1 MTKIFQQLL
10 VKSIIAWFSLT
21 LLSFI
26 PFQLASAA
34 PQQGTPAIELKSV
47 KQFIDQMVNKHHFN
61 RSYLDTL
68 FSQVRL
74 YPPSPRKKS
83 VTKVVPL
90 EKLPWYRYRARY
102 ITPTRVTDGVEFW
115 QENQQALARAQKRYH
130 VPANIIVAIIAV
142 ESNYGKNKGKY
153 DVIHTLTTLG
163 FSKNRRAS
171 YFRKE
176 LTQFLLLCRE
186 EHLNPLTV
194 KGSYAGAIGQ
204 PQFMPS
210 SYRYYA
216 IDFSG
221 DKRRDLINNE
231 DDVIGSIANYFHKNG
246 WKSGQLVAVP
256 AKLKATKS
264 NPALHLPKE
273 KFKPSYTQAKIK
285 SYGLVTTQKLP
296 ANAKVRFIRLEQ
308 KSRAEYWLGLQNF
321 YVITRY
327 NYSTKYAMAVYQLSQ
342 EIAQQYEQ
350 VARKKGKLYG

>member
-1 MTKIFQQLL
+1 MTKILQQLL
-10 VKSIIAWFSLT
+10 VKSVIAWISLT
-21 LLSFI
+21 LLLFT
-26 PFQLASAA
+26 PLQLANAA
-34 PQQGTPAIELKSV
+34 PQQGTRAIELKAV
-47 KQFIDQMVNKHHFN
+47 KQFIDQMVNKHQFSRH
-61 RSYLDTL
+61 YLDTL

-83 VTKVVPL
+83 VTTVVPL
-90 EKLPWYRYRARY
+90 EKLPWYRYRDRY

-115 QENQQALARAQKRYH
+115 QAHQKALTRAQKRYH

-153 DVIHTLTTLG
+153 TVIHTLTTLG
-163 FSKNRRAS
+163 FSKNRRAR

-186 EHLNPLTV
+186 EHLDPLTV

-216 IDFSG
+216 VDFSG
-221 DKRRDLINNE
+221 DQHRDLINDE

-246 WKSGQLVAVP
+246 WKSGQLIAVP
-256 AKLKATKS
+256 AKLKATAT

-273 KFKPSYTQAKIK
+273 QFKPSYTQAKIK
-285 SYGLVTTQKLP
+285 AYGFVTTQPLP
-296 ANAKVRFIRLEQ
+296 AHAKVRFIRLEQ
-308 KSRAEYWLGLQNF
+308 KSRAQYWLGLQNF

-342 EIAQQYEQ
+342 EIAQQYQ
-350 VARKKGKLYG
+350 QMAMKKGKLYG